1 LTGPADGLPASSGN
15 LVRYPFVLEKVRKP
29 LLSRAKLP
37 YRPYH
42 STRHTFATWLLE
54 GGADIRWVQ
63 RQLGHASIG
72 QTADTYGQ
80 TEEGDRIWYFEF
92 PEPRGGMW
100 SPYPDRPGLG
110 LALDPTA
117 VRLYSV

>member
-1 LTGPADGLPASSGN
+1 MVFPTSSGN
-15 LVRYPFVLEKVRKP
+15 LVRYPFFLAKVWKP

-63 RQLGHASIG
+63 RQLGQASVS
-72 QTADTYGQ
+72 QTADTYGHVQ
-80 TEEGDRIWYFEF
+80 PGRHEAAVERLDRYV
-92 PEPRGGMW
+92 RQA
-100 SPYPDRPGLG
+100 SQR
-110 LALDPTA
+110 TNA
-117 VRLYSV
+117 VL